1 MKAIQVTRSGGP
13 EVLQLIDPPT
23 PTAGPGQILIEVK
36 AAGINFADIV
46 AREGHY
52 PPAPQPPF
60 VPGYEA
66 AGIVSAVGD
75 GVTNWSV
82 GDRVLSLTSGDCTNG
97 YAEYAVVDAA
107 GAAPIPESVGFA
119 EATALLI
126 QGLTAHGLLTQAV
139 PEIKGKSVLITG
151 AAGGVGSLLVQLAKQ
166 LGAGTVI
173 GLASTE
179 EKRAKVK
186 EMGADAAIDYT
197 QDGWPEQVK
206 AATGG
211 KGVDIFFD
219 ATGDS
224 AGGVKPLAD
233 GGYWV
238 VYGGQATSE
247 TALTGGDLM
256 GTIFG
261 GQTVRGWNLNRTP
274 REVIGETLKQLVGWA
289 ADGTLKIIAED
300 KFPLAD
306 AAKAHQ
312 AIEGRK
318 TTGKVV
324 LEP

>member
-13 EVLQLIDPPT
+13 EVLQLIEQPT
-23 PTAGPGQILIEVK
+23 PTPGPGQILVEVK

-52 PPAPQPPF
+52 PPAPPPPF

-66 AGIVSAVGD
+66 AGIVSAVGE
-75 GVTNWSV
+75 GVTGWSV
-82 GDRVLSLTSGDCTNG
+82 GDRVLSLTSENCTNG
-97 YAEYAVVDAA
+97 YAEYVAVDAA
-107 GAAPIPESVGFA
+107 GAAPLPEAVGFA

-126 QGLTAHGLLTQAV
+126 QGLTAHGLLTLAV

-151 AAGGVGSLLVQLAKQ
+151 AAGGVGSLLVQLAKR

-179 EKRAKVK
+179 DKRATVK
-186 EMGADAAIDYT
+186 ELGADEAIDYT

-211 KGVDIFFD
+211 KGVDIYLD

-224 AGGVKPLAD
+224 AGGLKPLAS
-233 GGYWV
+233 GGYWI

-247 TALTGGDLM
+247 TALTGSDLSS
-256 GTIFG
+256 TIFG
-261 GQTVRGWNLNRTP
+261 GQTIRGWNLTRTP
-274 REVIGETLKQLVGWA
+274 QEIIPETLKQLIGWV
-289 ADGTLKIIAED
+289 ADGTLTIIAED
-300 KFPLAD
+300 RFPLAD
-306 AAKAHQ
+306 AAKAHT
-312 AIEGRK
+312 AIVDRK